1 MRRRLFRRRGHIDV
15 RFAVDDGQERTWYVL
30 PRELRVRSLDV
41 TKTSHEA
48 ALAFFCPDLLLLA
61 LLTVVGRFAREYSGE
76 RFRFRSRRVAPP
88 FGRRPHASGRPDD
101 VRERRERHVVVCV
114 ITRATGLRFE
124 WFRGVGVLRTRRLH
138 GEECRFRSRF

>member
-1 MRRRLFRRRGHIDV
+1 MGKN
-15 RFAVDDGQERTWYVL
+15 GYVL

-101 VRERRERHVVVCV
+101 VRERR
-114 ITRATGLRFE
+114 
-124 WFRGVGVLRTRRLH
+124 
-138 GEECRFRSRF
+138 